1 MTTWTLDDIKTYG
14 FKGFKEIADLRRDI
28 KTIPADRGVYLII
41 KTDRPH
47 KFLKIG
53 TGGHFKGKNPNV
65 DLEVLN
71 HNWVDN
77 SIVVYIGQA
86 GGIRNGNW
94 SNSTLRERLKKYFDF
109 GLGKPVGHWGGR
121 LIWQIENS
129 DKLVVCWKELPDKV
143 KDPCK
148 EESELIEKFKTTFD
162 KRPFANLRD

>member
-1 MTTWTLDDIKTYG
+1 MRNWTLDDLKTYG
-14 FKGFKEIADLRRDI
+14 FKGFKEIADLRLDNKI
-28 KTIPADRGVYLII
+28 IPAARGVYLVI

-53 TGGHFKGKNPNV
+53 TGGNFKGKNPNV
-65 DLEVLN
+65 DIEVLK

-86 GGIRNGNW
+86 GGIRNGIW
-94 SNSTLRERLKKYFDF
+94 SKSTLRGRLKKYFDF

-121 LIWQIENS
+121 LIWQIENNE
-129 DKLVVCWKELPDKV
+129 KLVVCWKELPDKV